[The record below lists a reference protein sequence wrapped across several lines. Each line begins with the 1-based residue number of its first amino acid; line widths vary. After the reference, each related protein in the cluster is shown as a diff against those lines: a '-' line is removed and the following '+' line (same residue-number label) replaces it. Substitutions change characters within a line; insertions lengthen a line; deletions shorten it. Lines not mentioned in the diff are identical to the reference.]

1 MRLFQPLR
9 IPAIALLWGG
19 LSLSAIGD
27 QLYAVALSW
36 IATDVFGPAAGYLSA
51 LQALTVLAVA
61 IGAGGMADR
70 LDALRLMVG
79 ADLLRALALLLPIG
93 LALGTGSPTAAGL
106 GAAVVLLAAGQ
117 ALFQPALQSMLPR
130 LTGDARLLPAANA
143 LFDGTDRSARL
154 IGPGLLALLA
164 GLLPMIHFLTI
175 NAASFLASAVALLL
189 ILRRHRPEAVPV
201 PPAPRGIAILH
212 GIRAMRRHPL
222 LGYVLAGAGP
232 LNGAWY
238 AVFFL
243 GLPLLLQRD
252 GQGIGAYGALI
263 ATYGAANL
271 LSNIV
276 CGSLAMP
283 ARPQFRMFGSSMLV
297 GAGMACFA
305 GIGSLPEGWQWPAWL
320 AASFVSGL
328 AGPLKDIPVA
338 VLRQSRIPGPDIPAA
353 TRAGLVAN
361 NGGMLVAMLAMPS
374 LMRDDWLGPAVMGCG
389 AVAFAVGAIGFI
401 RFAGWREAA

>member
-1 MRLFQPLR
+1 MRLLQPLR
-9 IPAIALLWGG
+9 LPAIALLWGG
-19 LSLSAIGD
+19 LSLSAMGD

-36 IATDVFGPAAGYLSA
+36 IATDVFGPAAGYLAA
-51 LQALTVLAVA
+51 LQALTVLVVAV
-61 IGAGGMADR
+61 GAGGFADR

-79 ADLLRALALLLPIG
+79 ADLLRAVALALPIG
-93 LALGTGSPTAAGL
+93 LGLATGSPTALGL
-106 GAAVVLLAAGQ
+106 GVAVVLLAVGQ

-130 LTGDARLLPAANA
+130 LTGDAGLLPAANA
-143 LFDGTDRSARL
+143 LFDGTERSARL
-154 IGPGLLALLA
+154 VGPGLLALLA
-164 GLLPMIHFLTI
+164 GLVPMIHFLTI
-175 NAASFLASAVALLL
+175 NAASFLVSAAALLAILRWHRPAAVAAAPVARGIG
-189 ILRRHRPEAVPV
+189 ILR
-201 PPAPRGIAILH
+201 GIQ
-212 GIRAMRRHPL
+212 AMRRHPL

-252 GQGIGAYGALI
+252 GQGIGSYGALI

-276 CGSLAMP
+276 CGSLPMP
-283 ARPQFRMFGSSMLV
+283 ARPQFRMFASSMLV

-305 GIGSLPEGWQWPAWL
+305 GIAALPEPWQWPAWL
-320 AASFVSGL
+320 AAAFLSGL

-338 VLRQSRIPGPDIPAA
+338 VLRQSRIPAPDIPAA
-353 TRAGLVAN
+353 TRAGMVAN
-361 NGGMLVAMLAMPS
+361 HGGMLVAMLAMPS
-374 LMRDDWLGPAVMGCG
+374 LMRGEWLGPAVLGCG

>member
-1 MRLFQPLR
+1 MRLLQPLR
-9 IPAIALLWGG
+9 VPALALLWGG

-36 IATDVFGPAAGYLSA
+36 IATDVFGPAAGYLGA
-51 LQALTVLAVA
+51 LQALTVLLVA
-61 IGAGGMADR
+61 ILAGGMADR
-70 LDALRLMVG
+70 WDALRCMLG
-79 ADLLRALALLLPIG
+79 ADLLRAAALLVPIALG
-93 LALGTGSPTAAGL
+93 LATGSPTAIGL
-106 GAAVVLLAAGQ
+106 GLAVVLLAVGQ
-117 ALFQPALQSMLPR
+117 ALFQPALQAMLPR
-130 LTGDARLLPAANA
+130 LARDKALLPAANA
-143 LFDGTDRSARL
+143 LFDGTERSARL
-154 IGPGLLALLA
+154 VGPGLLALLA

-175 NAASFLASAVALLL
+175 NAASFLLSAAALLV
-189 ILRRHRPEAVPV
+189 IMRRHRPDPV
-201 PPAPRGIAILH
+201 PPREAPRGIGILR

-252 GQGIGAYGALI
+252 GQGIGSYGVLI

-283 ARPQFRMFGSSMLV
+283 ARPQFRMFASSMLV

-305 GIGSLPEGWQWPAWL
+305 GIGALPPAWQWPAWL
-320 AASFVSGL
+320 AAAFASGL

-338 VLRQSRIPGPDIPAA
+338 VLRQSRIPAPDIPAA
-353 TRAGLVAN
+353 TRAQMVAN
-361 NGGMLVAMLAMPS
+361 NGGTLVAMLAMPS
-374 LMRDDWLGPAVMGCG
+374 LMQGDRLGPAVLGCG
-389 AVAFAVGAIGFI
+389 VVAFAVGAIGFI
-401 RFAGWREAA
+401 RFARWREAA